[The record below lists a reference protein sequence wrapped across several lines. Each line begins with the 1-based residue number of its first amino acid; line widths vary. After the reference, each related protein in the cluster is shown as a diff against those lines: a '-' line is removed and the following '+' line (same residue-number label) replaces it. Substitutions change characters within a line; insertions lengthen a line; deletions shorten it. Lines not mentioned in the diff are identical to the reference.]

1 MAIKF
6 FLPVQAQEL
15 LERRAADRAAL
26 ILSPQIG
33 SLKASIDDIKT
44 QMQTQSADIKA
55 QIADIKA
62 EIGKMSERFYN
73 WFLWGAGGCIAA
85 VGAFLTSTKYSFS
98 CPLLPDQN
106 GLRSLLA
113 VVLLLPL
120 CCRSMRNSTT
130 ARRRRAPPRVCCTP
144 SCDHLAALR
153 LSRPSAAD
161 R

>member
-15 LERRAADRAAL
+15 LERRAADRAAQ

-73 WFLWGAGGCIAA
+73 WFLWGSGGCIAA
-85 VGAFLTSTKYSFS
+85 VGAFLPSTKYSS
-98 CPLLPDQN
+98 AVPNSPTRTGCAAPRGSSAAAALLPQ
-106 GLRSLLA
+106 
-113 VVLLLPL
+113 
-120 CCRSMRNSTT
+120 
-130 ARRRRAPPRVCCTP
+130 
-144 SCDHLAALR
+144 HEE
-153 LSRPSAAD
+153 
-161 R
+161 